1 MSERILSGEK
11 RSLRLILAAFYLAV
25 IVGAVS
31 FAVIRFLDYETQLQD
46 KALISARNVASDLD
60 DVINNAATVV
70 ALLQRLAIDLHESRP
85 PFAPPTDLFLALQED
100 ASGHFN
106 LDRPARG
113 FSPSLVGNM
122 TGVGPLTGR
131 KDDFM
136 AEMEMAL
143 ALRTVFRL
151 ARERQPDIPWVYYT
165 SLKRFQLVYPWV
177 PSTWV
182 AYSDK
187 VLESE
192 RFAAGA
198 PERNPEGKEFL
209 TRVYEDSGGQGP
221 VITIGRPIY
230 LEDSFA
236 GVVAVDLALR
246 HLNRFIEEFP
256 EQYGSL
262 ILSER
267 DGNVFLPVGSHL
279 SGADDEIAL
288 PLNAADWTLYL
299 SVDRSQQIATA
310 LQAASWEIGVSILL
324 LMFLG
329 LFEWRRRIGGR
340 IVAQK
345 EELACTNLALEQARE
360 VAETATQAKS
370 NFLASM
376 SHEIRTPMNG
386 VMSMAELLDQTE
398 LDDDQRGMT
407 TIIRQSSSA
416 LLGIINDILDFS
428 KIEAGRLDIEMLNID
443 PGEITK
449 DVGDLLA
456 LRAEEKGLHLAVDID
471 PRLPQRLKGDPTR
484 LRQILLNLGGN
495 AIKFTETG
503 TVSLRICLPIL
514 CPKEAGSELRLR
526 LEVEDTGIGLSEEQK
541 ARLFQP
547 FEQADSSTARKFGG
561 TGLGLAIS
569 HRLADMMGGRIG
581 VESVPGEGST
591 FWVEIPMTIVDPRPV
606 MPPADISDCAV
617 AVVGF
622 EDTPFEMIERALR
635 FARAPDPV
643 RLDSPQALFDAAKAG
658 TLPGLILVEAMLA
671 GGQGV
676 SLARQLNRIAPDPER
691 KLVLV
696 ASRLL
701 FSSLSSAERAG
712 YYANLIHPVRRIRLW
727 NVMAASR
734 GRVELEKLNMTGM
747 ASDAGFVPP
756 PLEQARAAN
765 AVILVAEDNKTNQVV
780 ISRHL
785 QRLGYAHEVVND
797 GRQALERLEEDGFG
811 LLLTDFHMPEMDG
824 FELTEAIRSGEAG
837 TGRHLPIVALTADA
851 LVGTEQHCLDAGMDA
866 YLTKP
871 IESARLA
878 AMLESRLP
886 QALDLRQRGGAK
898 EPVPSAVMDS
908 IDPDIFALDRLT
920 DSFGAFDDEAR
931 DFLREFVEDLPD
943 RIKRIEVAVSAGNVP
958 TARGEAHSL
967 KGAALSIGATRL
979 GNLASDLQDMLDA
992 EDIESAELV
1001 ATVLSPTV
1009 DELRDAIDRLMT

>member
-1 MSERILSGEK
+1 MLVI
-11 RSLRLILAAFYLAV
+11 FYLAV
-25 IVGAVS
+25 SAGAVA
-31 FAVIRFLDYETQLQD
+31 FAVTRFLDYEAQIESN
-46 KALISARNVASDLD
+46 ALSNARKVAGDLE
-60 DVINNAATVV
+60 DVVNNAATVV
-70 ALLQRLAIDLHESRP
+70 ALLQRLAVDLHESRP

-106 LDRPARG
+106 FDRPARG
-113 FSPSLVGNM
+113 FIPSLVGNM
-122 TGVGPLTGR
+122 TGIGPLTGR

-136 AEMEMAL
+136 GEMEMAL
-143 ALRTVFRL
+143 ALRTVFRI

-165 SLKRFQLVYPWV
+165 SRNHFQLVYPWV

-182 AYSDK
+182 AYSSK
-187 VLESE
+187 VLETE
-192 RFAAGA
+192 RFAAGT
-198 PERNPEGKEFL
+198 PERNPDRKEFL
-209 TRVYEDSGGQGP
+209 TPVYEDNGGQGP

-230 LEDSFA
+230 LEDRFA

-246 HLNRFIEEFP
+246 QLNRFIEAFP
-256 EQYGSL
+256 EQYGKL

-267 DGNVFLPVGSHL
+267 EGDVFLPVGY
-279 SGADDEIAL
+279 SGEQGDIAL
-288 PLNAADWTLYL
+288 PLTAADWTLYL
-299 SVDRSQQIATA
+299 TVDRHNQVAAA
-310 LQAASWEIGVSILL
+310 LRAASWEIGVSLMLL
-324 LMFLG
+324 IFLG

-345 EELACTNLALEQARE
+345 EQLACANLALEEARE

-370 NFLASM
+370 DFLASM

-386 VMSMAELLDQTE
+386 VMSMAELLDQSE

-471 PRLPQRLKGDPTR
+471 PRLPRRLRGDPTR

-495 AIKFTETG
+495 AIKFTESG
-503 TVSLRICLPIL
+503 TVSLRICLPVL
-514 CPKEAGSELRLR
+514 CPTEADSELMLR
-526 LEVEDTGIGLSEEQK
+526 LEVEDSGIGLSEEQMG
-541 ARLFQP
+541 RLFRP

-581 VESVPGEGST
+581 VESSLGQGAT
-591 FWVEIPMTIVDPRPV
+591 FWVEIPMTIVDPQPV

-622 EDTPFEMIERALR
+622 QDTPYEMILRAVR
-635 FARAPDPV
+635 FARAPEPL
-643 RLDSPQALFDAAKAG
+643 RLDNPEALFEAAKAG
-658 TLPGLILVEAMLA
+658 TLPNLILVEAMLS

-676 SLARQLNRIAPDPER
+676 SLVRDLDRIAPDPER

-701 FSSLSSAERAG
+701 FSSLSSAERSG
-712 YYANLIHPVRRIRLW
+712 YYASLIHPVRRIRLW

-734 GRVELEKLNMTGM
+734 GRVALEKLNMTGM

-756 PLEQARAAN
+756 SLEDARAAD
-765 AVILVAEDNKTNQVV
+765 AVILVAEDNKTNQIV

-785 QRLGYAHEVVND
+785 HRLGYAHEIVEN
-797 GRQALERLEEDGFG
+797 GKQALVRLAEGGFG

-824 FELTEAIRSGEAG
+824 FELTRAIRAGEAG
-837 TGRHLPIVALTADA
+837 SGLHLPIVALTADA

-878 AMLESRLP
+878 TMLESRLP
-886 QALDLRQRGGAK
+886 QALDLRQSGELKKRK
-898 EPVPSAVMDS
+898 PSEPVMDR
-908 IDPDIFALDRLT
+908 IDPDIFSPDRLI
-920 DSFGAFDDEAR
+920 DSFGAFDQEAR
-931 DFLREFVEDLPD
+931 DFLRAFVDELPD
-943 RIKRIEVAVSAGNVP
+943 RIKGIEIAVSSGNVP
-958 TARGEAHSL
+958 TARAEAHSL

-979 GNLASDLQDMLDA
+979 GHLASDLQDMLDA
-992 EDIESAELV
+992 EDVESAELI

-1009 DELRDAIDRLMT
+1009 DELRDAIDRL

>member
-1 MSERILSGEK
+1 MLVI
-11 RSLRLILAAFYLAV
+11 FYLAV
-25 IVGAVS
+25 SAGAVT
-31 FAVIRFLDYETQLQD
+31 FAVTRFLDYEAQLE
-46 KALISARNVASDLD
+46 
-60 DVINNAATVV
+60 NNALSNARKVAGDLEDVVNNAMTVV
-70 ALLQRLAIDLHESRP
+70 ALLQRLAVDLHESRP

-106 LDRPARG
+106 FDRPARG

-122 TGVGPLTGR
+122 TGIGPLTGR

-136 AEMEMAL
+136 GEMEMAL
-143 ALRTVFRL
+143 ALRTVFRI

-165 SLKRFQLVYPWV
+165 SRNHFQFVYPWV

-182 AYSDK
+182 AYSAK
-187 VLESE
+187 VLETE

-198 PERNPEGKEFL
+198 PERNPDRKEFL
-209 TRVYEDSGGQGP
+209 TPVYEDNGGQGP

-230 LEDSFA
+230 LEDRFA

-246 HLNRFIEEFP
+246 QLNRFIEAFP
-256 EQYGSL
+256 EQYGKL

-267 DGNVFLPVGSHL
+267 EGDVFLPVGY
-279 SGADDEIAL
+279 SGERGDIAL
-288 PLNAADWTLYL
+288 PLTAADWTLYL
-299 SVDRSQQIATA
+299 TVDRHNQVAAA
-310 LQAASWEIGVSILL
+310 LRAASWEIGVSLMLL
-324 LMFLG
+324 IFLG

-345 EELACTNLALEQARE
+345 EQLACANLALEEARE

-370 NFLASM
+370 DFLASM

-386 VMSMAELLDQTE
+386 VMSMAELLDQSE

-471 PRLPQRLKGDPTR
+471 PRLPRRLRGDPTR

-495 AIKFTETG
+495 AIKFTESG

-514 CPKEAGSELRLR
+514 CPTEAGSELMLR
-526 LEVEDTGIGLSEEQK
+526 LEVEDTGIGLSEEQMG
-541 ARLFQP
+541 RLFRP

-581 VESVPGEGST
+581 VDSSLGQGAT
-591 FWVEIPMTIVDPRPV
+591 FWVEIPMTIVDPQPV

-622 EDTPFEMIERALR
+622 QDTPYEMILRAVR
-635 FARAPDPV
+635 FARAPEPL
-643 RLDSPQALFDAAKAG
+643 RLDSPEALFEAAKAG
-658 TLPGLILVEAMLA
+658 TLPNLILVEAMLS

-676 SLARQLNRIAPDPER
+676 TLVRDLDRIAPDPER

-701 FSSLSSAERAG
+701 FSSLSSAERSG
-712 YYANLIHPVRRIRLW
+712 YYATLIHPVRRIRLW

-734 GRVELEKLNMTGM
+734 GRVALEKLNMTGM

-756 PLEQARAAN
+756 SLEDARAAN
-765 AVILVAEDNKTNQVV
+765 AVILVAEDNKTNQIV

-785 QRLGYAHEVVND
+785 HRLGYAHEIVEN
-797 GRQALERLEEDGFG
+797 GKQALMRLTEGGFG

-824 FELTEAIRSGEAG
+824 FELTRAIRAGEAG
-837 TGRHLPIVALTADA
+837 SGHHLPIVALTADA

-878 AMLESRLP
+878 TMLESRLP
-886 QALDLRQRGGAK
+886 QALDLRQSGEFKKSRPS
-898 EPVPSAVMDS
+898 EPVTDR
-908 IDPDIFALDRLT
+908 IDPDIFSLDRLT
-920 DSFGAFDDEAR
+920 DSFGAFDQEAR
-931 DFLREFVEDLPD
+931 DFLRAFVDELPD
-943 RIKRIEVAVSAGNVP
+943 RIKGIEIAVSAGNVP
-958 TARGEAHSL
+958 TARAEAHSL

-979 GNLASDLQDMLDA
+979 GHLASDLEDMLDA
-992 EDIESAELV
+992 EDVESAELI

-1009 DELRDAIDRLMT
+1009 DELRDAIDRL